1 MRNSAVASAAS
12 RVSSHF
18 GRALSLATAA
28 QVAAAPATPSTVSN
42 A

>member
-1 MRNSAVASAAS
+1 MRNSAVTSAAS

-18 GRALSLATAA
+18 GRELSLATAA
-28 QVAAAPATPSTVSN
+28 HVAAAPATPSTVSN